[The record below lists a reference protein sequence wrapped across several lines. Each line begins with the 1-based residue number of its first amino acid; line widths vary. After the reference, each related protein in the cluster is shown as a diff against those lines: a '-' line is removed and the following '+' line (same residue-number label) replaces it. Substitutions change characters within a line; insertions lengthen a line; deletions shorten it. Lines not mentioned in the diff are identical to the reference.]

1 MNDLPALLSDVGDA
15 AFAIDPNHQILY
27 WNRTAEEILGFQR
40 DQVAGRMCYHI
51 LHGTDSSGRL
61 ICQNKCETMR
71 QVQSGNRVPSCDM
84 IVRTSSGEERC
95 INTST
100 IVVRGNQA
108 KPIAIVHTFRD
119 VTRHRQLE
127 MLGEQVLSNVGQF
140 INLSNPR
147 LPAAPAG
154 IDCQLTARE
163 REVLELLAKGADS
176 NRVAEELC
184 ISHCTARN
192 HIQSILSKMGV
203 HNKVEAVVQAMKYNL
218 V

>member
-15 AFAIDPNHQILY
+15 TFATDPNYRILY

-40 DQVAGRMCYHI
+40 DQVVGKLCYQVLRGIDPGGHQ
-51 LHGTDSSGRL
+51 
-61 ICQNKCETMR
+61 ICHNACETMR
-71 QVQSGNRVPSCDM
+71 QIQSGNRVPSCD
-84 IVRTSSGEERC
+84 IVVHTSDGEERC

-108 KPIAIVHTFRD
+108 RPIAIVHTFRD

-127 MLGEQVLSNVGQF
+127 LLGEQVLSNVGQF
-140 INLSNPR
+140 LNLNSPR
-147 LPAAPAG
+147 IPMAPAG

-176 NRVAEELC
+176 SRVAEELC

-203 HNKVEAVVQAMKYNL
+203 HNKVEAVVQAMRYNL